1 MAVKAEHIAG
11 DRWRVRVY
19 AGWDPVTRKQ
29 RQRSRTFRANG
40 EREANRL
47 AAKYESE
54 LRAEVTE
61 QKKKAGTMA
70 DLVERWQA
78 ARTERT
84 HSPATLYREQIMVDR
99 ILERFGTRQ
108 LDTITGRDIDEFY
121 TWLRTLGRQKGS
133 KKRPLSESTIHHH
146 HRILR
151 SILRTGERWDMVDKV
166 ATARANPPKP
176 AKPDVRPP
184 TLNAFTV
191 LYRSLPDNL
200 KIPILILAGTGI
212 RRGEL
217 FGLTWGD
224 VNLDAGRLWVQ
235 RSRLDVPGQAG
246 RDKGTK
252 TGQGRSVPLDAGMV
266 ALLDR
271 WQRELHRE
279 YGVHGPG
286 VRVVPDLTT
295 DPTGMTPMRPGWLSL
310 AWRRHCTKHGV
321 VRSGSSTTVVRLH
334 DLRHMYVTWLLDSGT
349 PINTVQGYAGHHDP
363 SVTTGIYG
371 HGTDRGE
378 AIAVK
383 AIGELVAA
391 FTTPATKE
399 TPE

>member
-1 MAVKAEHIAG
+1 
-11 DRWRVRVY
+11 VY
-19 AGWDPVTRKQ
+19 AGGNRQKSATFEARGKQDAERK
-29 RQRSRTFRANG
+29 AV
-40 EREANRL
+40 AHVNRL
-47 AAKYESE
+47 LNE
-54 LRAEVTE
+54 AEAEEARRDTVAE
-61 QKKKAGTMA
+61 
-70 DLVERWQA
+70 LVERWQA
-78 ARTERT
+78 QRTDRS
-84 HSPATLYREQIMVDR
+84 HSPTTLYREQIMVDR
-99 ILERFGTRQ
+99 ILERLGTIR
-108 LDTITGRDIDEFY
+108 LADLSGRDVDEFY
-121 TWLRTLGRQKGS
+121 GWLRNLNRSPGA

-146 HRILR
+146 HRVLR

-166 ATARANPPKP
+166 ATARAKPPKP
-176 AKPDVRPP
+176 PKPDVRPP

-235 RSRLDVPGQAG
+235 RSRLDVPGEAG